1 MYELNVRSSFLQT
14 GIVGLPA
21 HKFCKKRV
29 GSISAVLSI
38 ARRVL
43 FRVRQS
49 VGLFPARTAADN
61 RACQRV
67 ERVSV
72 EKEAINVRFHRVPDC
87 RFIVQNNGF

>member
-38 ARRVL
+38 AEESY
-43 FRVRQS
+43 F
-49 VGLFPARTAADN
+49 G
-61 RACQRV
+61 
-67 ERVSV
+67 
-72 EKEAINVRFHRVPDC
+72 
-87 RFIVQNNGF
+87 

>member
-1 MYELNVRSSFLQT
+1 MRSSFLQT

-61 RACQRV
+61 RAYRV